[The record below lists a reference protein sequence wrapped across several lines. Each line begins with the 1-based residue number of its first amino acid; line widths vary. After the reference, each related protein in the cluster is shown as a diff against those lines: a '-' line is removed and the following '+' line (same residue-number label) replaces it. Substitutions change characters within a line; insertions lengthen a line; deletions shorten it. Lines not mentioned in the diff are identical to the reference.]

1 MGLVQWRENLNQL
14 VRQLNNQKKR
24 YQDQFSGKGIDEV
37 DFDEFEEYRREMLRL
52 QGEWTAQLRTVQ
64 ESMLDKG
71 VEQMPPEISKINQM
85 LIRILQRNK
94 KLASEIDKYKQ
105 SIH

>member
-14 VRQLNNQKKR
+14 VRQLNTQKRK
-24 YQDQFSGKGIDEV
+24 YQDQFSGKVIDEV
-37 DFDEFEEYRREMLRL
+37 DFDEFEDYRREMLRL
-52 QGEWTAQLRTVQ
+52 QAEWAAQLRTVQ

-71 VEQMPPEISKINQM
+71 VEQMPAEVSKINQM

-94 KLASEIDKYKQ
+94 KLAQEIEKYKQ